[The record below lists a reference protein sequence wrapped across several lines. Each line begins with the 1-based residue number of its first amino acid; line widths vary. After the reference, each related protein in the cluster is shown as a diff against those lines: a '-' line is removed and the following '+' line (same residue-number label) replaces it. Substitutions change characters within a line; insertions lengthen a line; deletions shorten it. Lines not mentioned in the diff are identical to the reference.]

1 MGWEA
6 GGRGPIYIHLWLIYD
21 RNQHNIVIILQ
32 LKKTIGLSGWEG
44 SWNGTC
50 SKLPSSAWVPSVAV
64 VSTLAI
70 SLNDLSFKS
79 PVVKKTNPFSRFI
92 SLMFINISVG
102 GTWASILEKNSLGG
116 CSVHSRLRTTVL
128 ETRYQVSSPSDWT
141 PLVMSISLSNL
152 ILCLFHLFQ

>member
-6 GGRGPIYIHLWLIYD
+6 GGRGPIYRHLWLIYD

-32 LKKTIGLSGWEG
+32 LKKTIRLSGWEG

-50 SKLPSSAWVPSVAV
+50 SNLPSSARVPSVAV

-79 PVVKKTNPFSRFI
+79 PAVKKTNPFSRFI
-92 SLMFINISVG
+92 SLQLYKHLCG
-102 GTWASILEKNSLGG
+102 WDLGLHLGKNSLGG

-128 ETRYQVSSPSDWT
+128 ETRYQVSSPSDRT
-141 PLVMSISLSNL
+141 PLVMSTSLSNL